1 MIFSALAPT
10 DARDYARSLGW
21 EVLSE
26 ALKHRRYLLTHPD
39 MPYRQVM
46 IPMDATVPDYGEA
59 MQIALEK
66 LAELHGLSLGQ
77 VVLAVQTAREDTL
90 RYRITSARWS
100 MESLPLSFA
109 ASLLQGAQQMLM
121 ASACTVLKPQAHHPR
136 LHRSEAQQVVD
147 SARFNQ
153 TERGS
158 FVLSVSC
165 PINALDVQVP
175 LPLHED
181 TMPFVRMTTWTI
193 NRALQALV
201 DAVEADTLDELIED
215 TKRSEQPILSSN
227 LCEAVTRLHDD
238 DIRNDV
244 ELHFAWAANTPP
256 PPRYPVQDTIRI
268 QGDYFGRIEE
278 VQRELRATER
288 HQEDTFIGTVE
299 RLDGEMEPD
308 GRRSGD
314 VIVAL
319 LLREGESVRARLT
332 LSPDHYEAAA
342 RAHLTH
348 GAYVAVTGR
357 LHPGRQPR
365 LLSDIRRFE
374 LLLPPP

>member
-1 MIFSALAPT
+1 MTFSALAPT
-10 DARDYARSLGW
+10 DARDFATSLGW
-21 EVLSE
+21 EVLPE
-26 ALKHRRYLLTHPD
+26 ALKHRRYVLTHPD
-39 MPYRQVM
+39 MPYRQLM
-46 IPMDATVPDYGEA
+46 IPMDASVPDYGEA
-59 MQIALEK
+59 MQIAMEK
-66 LAELHGLSLGQ
+66 LAELHGLSLGH
-77 VVLAVQTAREDTL
+77 VIMAVWTAREDTL

-100 MESLPLSFA
+100 MNSLPLSFA

-181 TMPFVRMTTWTI
+181 AMPFVRMTTLTI

-201 DAVEADTLDELIED
+201 EAVEADTLDRLID
-215 TKRSEQPILSSN
+215 DIKRSEKPFLSSN

-238 DIRNDV
+238 GIRNDV
-244 ELHFAWAANTPP
+244 ELRFAWAANTPLSSK
-256 PPRYPVQDTIRI
+256 YPVRDIIRI

-299 RLDGEMEPD
+299 RLDGEMDAD
-308 GRRSGD
+308 GHRSGD
-314 VIVAL
+314 VIIAL

-332 LSPDHYEAAA
+332 LSPEHYEAAA
-342 RAHLTH
+342 KAHLTQ
-348 GAYVAVTGR
+348 GAYVRVTGR

-365 LLSDIRRFE
+365 LLSDIRHFE
-374 LLLPPP
+374 LLLSLW